1 MLPPSLASAYARAM
15 SAPVVLVH
23 GLGSSFEHNWGVT
36 GWIDILDSEGF
47 EVVGH
52 ELPGHGSAAHAAG
65 GELEAVQRLVSV
77 VTHKAPVVGIGFS
90 AGARLVLRA
99 AIASPESFE
108 KVVLLGIGDGMW
120 KVREEG
126 SGEMPDL
133 VLQLLET
140 AGNDRASVQ
149 TYVEGFAAMPPLS
162 ELAKLTMPTLV
173 VIGERDMVGPV
184 DEMVAALPNARAIVL
199 KGVDHFSTTSNFNCQ
214 DAVLR
219 FLSE

>member
-1 MLPPSLASAYARAM
+1 M

-36 GWIDILDSEGF
+36 GWIDILESEGF
-47 EVVGH
+47 EVIGH
-52 ELPGHGSAAHAAG
+52 ELPGHGQAPVAAG
-65 GELEAVQRLVSV
+65 GEIEAAQRLVEL
-77 VTHKAPVVGIGFS
+77 VTEKAPVVGIGFS
-90 AGARLVLRA
+90 AGARLTLRA
-99 AIASPESFE
+99 AIAAPQAFE

-120 KVREEG
+120 KDREAG

-140 AGNDRASVQ
+140 AGNDRALVQ
-149 TYVEGFAAMPPLS
+149 QYVDGFAPMPPLS
-162 ELAKLTMPTLV
+162 ELSKLTMPTLV

-184 DEMVAALPNARAIVL
+184 DEMVAALPNARSLVL

>member
-1 MLPPSLASAYARAM
+1 M

-36 GWIDILDSEGF
+36 GWIDILESEGF
-47 EVVGH
+47 EVIGH
-52 ELPGHGSAAHAAG
+52 ELPGHGSARVAAG
-65 GELEAVQRLVSV
+65 GEIEAAQRLVEL
-77 VTHKAPVVGIGFS
+77 VTEKAPVVGIGFS
-90 AGARLVLRA
+90 AGARLTLRA
-99 AIASPESFE
+99 AIAAPQAFE

-120 KVREEG
+120 
-126 SGEMPDL
+126 
-133 VLQLLET
+133 
-140 AGNDRASVQ
+140 
-149 TYVEGFAAMPPLS
+149 
-162 ELAKLTMPTLV
+162 TMPTLV

-184 DEMVAALPNARAIVL
+184 DEMVAALPNARSLVL

>member
-1 MLPPSLASAYARAM
+1 M

-77 VTHKAPVVGIGFS
+77 VTQKAPVVGIGFS

-149 TYVEGFAAMPPLS
+149 GYVDGFAAMPPLS

>member
-1 MLPPSLASAYARAM
+1 M

-52 ELPGHGSAAHAAG
+52 ELPGHGSAPQAAG
-65 GELEAVQRLVSV
+65 GEPEAMERLVGLV
-77 VTHKAPVVGIGFS
+77 KERAPVVGIGFS

-120 KVREEG
+120 KERQEG
-126 SGEMPDL
+126 TGEMPDL

-149 TYVEGFAAMPPLS
+149 KYVDGFTAMPPLS
-162 ELAKLTMPTLV
+162 QLAKLTMPTLV

-184 DEMVAALPNARAIVL
+184 DDMVAALPNARAIVL

>member
-1 MLPPSLASAYARAM
+1 M

-23 GLGSSFEHNWGVT
+23 GLGSSFEHNWRVT
-36 GWIDILDSEGF
+36 GWIDILESEEF
-47 EVVGH
+47 EVIGH
-52 ELPGHGSAAHAAG
+52 ELPGHGSAAVAPG
-65 GELEAVQRLVSV
+65 GETEAAQRLVSLV
-77 VTHKAPVVGIGFS
+77 KEKAPVVGIGFS

-99 AIASPESFE
+99 AIAAPEAFE

-120 KVREEG
+120 EHREEG

-140 AGNDRASVQ
+140 AGNDRALVQ
-149 TYVEGFAAMPPLS
+149 QYVDGFSPMPPLS
-162 ELAKLTMPTLV
+162 ELSKLTMPTLV

-184 DEMVAALPNARAIVL
+184 DAMVAAMPDARALVL

>member
-1 MLPPSLASAYARAM
+1 M

-36 GWIDILDSEGF
+36 GWIDILESESF

-52 ELPGHGSAAHAAG
+52 ELPGHGSAPQAPG
-65 GELEAVQRLVSV
+65 GETEAVQRLVSL
-77 VTHKAPVVGIGFS
+77 VTDRAPVLGIGFS
-90 AGARLVLRA
+90 AGARLILRA
-99 AIASPESFE
+99 AIASPDSFE

-120 KVREEG
+120 QQREEG

-140 AGNDRASVQ
+140 AGNDRDSVQ
-149 TYVEGFAAMPPLS
+149 NYVDGFTAMPALS
-162 ELAKLTMPTLV
+162 ELSKLTMPTLV

-184 DEMVAALPNARAIVL
+184 DDMVAALPNAKAVVL

>member
-1 MLPPSLASAYARAM
+1 M
-15 SAPVVLVH
+15 SAPIVLVH
-23 GLGSSFEHNWGVT
+23 GLGSSFDHNWGVT
-36 GWIDILDSEGF
+36 GWIDILESEGF

-52 ELPGHGSAAHAAG
+52 ELPGHGSAPVAPG
-65 GELEAVQRLVSV
+65 GEREAAQRLVSLV
-77 VTHKAPVVGIGFS
+77 NEKAPVVGIGFS

-99 AIASPESFE
+99 AIAAPEAFE

-120 KVREEG
+120 KDREEG

-140 AGNDRASVQ
+140 AGNDKALVQ
-149 TYVEGFAAMPPLS
+149 QYVEGFAAMPPLS
-162 ELAKLTMPTLV
+162 ELSKLTMPTLV

-184 DEMVAALPNARAIVL
+184 DEMVAALPNASALVL

>member
-1 MLPPSLASAYARAM
+1 M

-36 GWIDILDSEGF
+36 GWIDILESEGF

-52 ELPGHGSAAHAAG
+52 ELPGHGSAPQASR
-65 GELEAVQRLVSV
+65 GEPEAVERLVSV
-77 VTHKAPVVGIGFS
+77 VTEQAPVVGIGFS

-99 AIASPESFE
+99 AIASPEAFD

-120 KVREEG
+120 KDREEG

-140 AGNDRASVQ
+140 AGNDRESVQ
-149 TYVEGFAAMPPLS
+149 KYVEGFTAMPPLG